1 MKTTIESDV
10 EDRSTEAVEL
20 IDAWLS
26 EHGWWADTR
35 AIDLALDVR
44 AILSDPTDTPEV
56 EGTRDEGSPD
66 DDLVGATA

>member
-10 EDRSTEAVEL
+10 ENRSTEAVAL
-20 IDAWLS
+20 IDAWLN

-56 EGTRDEGSPD
+56 DGAHDEASPD
-66 DDLVGATA
+66 DDLVGAST